1 MDEGLPFLPVLIIFN
16 FIFIF
21 IFLGSI
27 QSRYNTLI
35 FSSTLFRIVPVR
47 IIKTIMFSFLE
58 IFINDRFHVV
68 IFFCSTEVYI
78 VTFTLGYL

>member
-21 IFLGSI
+21 LGSI

-35 FSSTLFRIVPVR
+35 FRSTLFRVVPVR
-47 IIKTIMFSFLE
+47 IIKAIMFSFLE

-68 IFFCSTEVYI
+68 IFFRSTKVYI